1 MIIIYHIIVDSSGS
15 GSGLISILRPLLLPS
30 RYYLCVSLPRQYIN
44 YLTTTI
50 CTTGISN
57 NPSNKFRYCYLSRSA
72 TSGSRRHLRL
82 DIALVIGV
90 YLCVLLAVSN
100 MLSPVFSSSP
110 SSECAVCNCVC

>member
-1 MIIIYHIIVDSSGS
+1 MLIIYYIIVDSSGS
-15 GSGLISILRPLLLPS
+15 GSGLISILLHS

-50 CTTGISN
+50 YATGISN
-57 NPSNKFRYCYLSRSA
+57 NPSNNFFDLCYLSRST

-82 DIALVIGV
+82 DIALVIGI

-100 MLSPVFSSSP
+100 ILSSVFSS
-110 SSECAVCNCVC
+110 